1 MAESYADWASDGVGT
16 APEVHWTFCA
26 ESRLRQVSLAWE
38 ADEVW
43 AADDAGG
50 LYAFDADGRLR
61 QLTRGFPNISGLS
74 CAATGNCAAIAFDE
88 KKVAIVDR
96 SLSVNWS
103 MSLYDKIV
111 GIACDPFGRH
121 IAVALANRDL
131 RVYTTNRRRL
141 AEIEVV
147 RPLRFLQF
155 STTDPTLIGAA
166 EDGHL
171 AAFQMTGKLLWEQR
185 LFATCGDMAA
195 SGDLSTVLLAG
206 FAHGIQRFQGT
217 GANRGAFIVEGT
229 PGKIAVSYDGS
240 RIAAATL
247 EKQIY
252 WMDRSGNLRW
262 GSETPEEVVSLH
274 VGATG
279 SSVIVGF
286 AGGGITRLNWS

>member
-1 MAESYADWASDGVGT
+1 MAEFSAGWVSEGVGT
-16 APEVHWTFCA
+16 PPEVQWTFLA
-26 ESRLRQVSLAWE
+26 ESKLRQLSLAWE

-50 LYAFDADGRLR
+50 LYAFDANGRLR
-61 QLTRGFPNISGLS
+61 QLTRGLPNISLLS
-74 CAATGNCAAIAFDE
+74 CAATGTCAAIAFDE
-88 KKVAIVDR
+88 KKVAIVDS
-96 SLSVNWS
+96 SLKVNWS

-111 GIACDPFGRH
+111 GLACDPFGRH

-131 RVYTTNRRRL
+131 RVYTTSRRRV
-141 AEIEVV
+141 AEVEVV

-155 STTDPTLIGAA
+155 STTEPILIGAA
-166 EDGHL
+166 EDGLL
-171 AAFQMTGKLLWEQR
+171 AAYQLTGRQLWDQR

-217 GANRGAFIVEGT
+217 GANRGAFVVEGT
-229 PGKIAVSYDGS
+229 PARIAMSYDGS
-240 RIAAATL
+240 RIAAASL

-262 GSETPEEVVSLH
+262 GSETPEDVISLH

-279 SSVIVGF
+279 NSVVVGF
-286 AGGGITRLNWS
+286 AHGGITRLNWS